1 MSDHGLCRDCGYP
14 SGYTRRLEGEL
25 KRLDREIEKAV
36 AERDAWSKE
45 AGRRGL
51 ALATYAALLEGP
63 AAVIAD
69 ADLEFSIH
77 YEGDS
82 YIAETIP
89 GARAVYACTE
99 HDDCREHPEVGVAC
113 YRERRA

>member
-1 MSDHGLCRDCGYP
+1 MSEPRNITTG
-14 SGYTRRLEGEL
+14 
-25 KRLDREIEKAV
+25 
-36 AERDAWSKE
+36 W
-45 AGRRGL
+45 
-51 ALATYAALLEGP
+51 GP

-82 YIAETIP
+82 YIAEIP
-89 GARAVYACTE
+89 GARSAYACTE

-113 YRERRA
+113 YRERCKEEKR